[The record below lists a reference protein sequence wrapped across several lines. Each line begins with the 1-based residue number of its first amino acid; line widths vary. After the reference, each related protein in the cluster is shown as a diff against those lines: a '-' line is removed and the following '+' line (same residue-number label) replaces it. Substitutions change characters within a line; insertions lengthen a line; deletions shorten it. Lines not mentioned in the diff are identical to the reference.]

1 MNIKILLDS
10 LISSGVVA
18 DSHRDALL
26 ETLTDQVAELV
37 LADNRSQNE
46 LMGTT
51 RADAGAM
58 IGVHGRVIS
67 NLESRG
73 IVDRVIEGFPTKKQF
88 AAAEK
93 SGTGGLTSPE
103 LATLMAHVKLDLKST
118 LLEGS
123 SIDNQIYRQVLANYF
138 PEGVRVAG
146 GDALDRHPLRRE
158 IVATVL
164 TNNVIDRGGIT
175 YAYRLGEEVG
185 ADPED
190 AVRAFTVVSEVFG
203 LWGLWHDISEASIS
217 TAVSDELILLTRRLL
232 DRASRWMLTRR
243 PQPLA
248 VGAEI
253 SRFGDRIAEASAELD
268 GWLVGADQRNLAART
283 VLITDKGAPEN
294 LVRRVEILLDQ
305 FGLLDVVEIADL
317 ADRTISETGELY
329 FRLGEHVGLVPML
342 NRVSALSKDGKW
354 NALARLS
361 LRDEL
366 YSTVRALTLDV
377 LADAEAGDTTAE
389 KLSRWEERNASRIE
403 RSTLAL
409 AEIEASGQH
418 DLAALSVA
426 TSQLRRMVG

>member
-1 MNIKILLDS
+1 
-10 LISSGVVA
+10 
-18 DSHRDALL
+18 
-26 ETLTDQVAELV
+26 
-37 LADNRSQNE
+37 
-46 LMGTT
+46 
-51 RADAGAM
+51 
-58 IGVHGRVIS
+58 
-67 NLESRG
+67 
-73 IVDRVIEGFPTKKQF
+73 
-88 AAAEK
+88 
-93 SGTGGLTSPE
+93 
-103 LATLMAHVKLDLKST
+103 
-118 LLEGS
+118 
-123 SIDNQIYRQVLANYF
+123 
-138 PEGVRVAG
+138 
-146 GDALDRHPLRRE
+146 RRE

-203 LWGLWHDISEASIS
+203 LWKLWHDISKASIS

-253 SRFGDRIAEASAELD
+253 SRFGDRIAEASTELD
-268 GWLVGADQRNLAART
+268 DWLVGADQRNLAART

-317 ADRTISETGELY
+317 ADRAISETGELY

-377 LADAEAGDTTAE
+377 LADAEAGDSTAE

>member
-1 MNIKILLDS
+1 
-10 LISSGVVA
+10 
-18 DSHRDALL
+18 
-26 ETLTDQVAELV
+26 
-37 LADNRSQNE
+37 
-46 LMGTT
+46 MGTT

-93 SGTGGLTSPE
+93 SGTGLTSPE

-118 LLEGS
+118 LLAGS

-203 LWGLWHDISEASIS
+203 LWGLWHDISEASVS

>member
-1 MNIKILLDS
+1 M
-10 LISSGVVA
+10 
-18 DSHRDALL
+18 
-26 ETLTDQVAELV
+26 
-37 LADNRSQNE
+37 
-46 LMGTT
+46 
-51 RADAGAM
+51 
-58 IGVHGRVIS
+58 
-67 NLESRG
+67 
-73 IVDRVIEGFPTKKQF
+73 
-88 AAAEK
+88 
-93 SGTGGLTSPE
+93 
-103 LATLMAHVKLDLKST
+103 
-118 LLEGS
+118 
-123 SIDNQIYRQVLANYF
+123 
-138 PEGVRVAG
+138 
-146 GDALDRHPLRRE
+146 
-158 IVATVL
+158 
-164 TNNVIDRGGIT
+164 
-175 YAYRLGEEVG
+175 
-185 ADPED
+185 
-190 AVRAFTVVSEVFG
+190 
-203 LWGLWHDISEASIS
+203 WHDISKASIS

-253 SRFGDRIAEASAELD
+253 SRFGDRIAEASTELD
-268 GWLVGADQRNLAART
+268 DWLVGADQRNLAART

-317 ADRTISETGELY
+317 ADRAISETSELY

-377 LADAEAGDTTAE
+377 LADAEAGDSTAE
-389 KLSRWEERNASRIE
+389 KISRWEERNASRIE

>member
-10 LISSGVVA
+10 LISSGVVT
-18 DSHRDALL
+18 DSRRDALL
-26 ETLTDQVAELV
+26 ESLTDQVAELV

-93 SGTGGLTSPE
+93 SGTGLTSPE

-203 LWGLWHDISEASIS
+203 LWKLWHDISEASIS

>member
-1 MNIKILLDS
+1 
-10 LISSGVVA
+10 
-18 DSHRDALL
+18 
-26 ETLTDQVAELV
+26 
-37 LADNRSQNE
+37 
-46 LMGTT
+46 
-51 RADAGAM
+51 
-58 IGVHGRVIS
+58 
-67 NLESRG
+67 
-73 IVDRVIEGFPTKKQF
+73 
-88 AAAEK
+88 
-93 SGTGGLTSPE
+93 
-103 LATLMAHVKLDLKST
+103 MAHVKLDLRST
-118 LLEGS
+118 LLAGS
-123 SIDNQIYRQVLANYF
+123 SIDNQIYRKALVNYF

-203 LWGLWHDISEASIS
+203 LWKLWHDISEASVS

-253 SRFGDRIAEASAELD
+253 SRFGDRLAEASAELD

>member
-1 MNIKILLDS
+1 
-10 LISSGVVA
+10 
-18 DSHRDALL
+18 
-26 ETLTDQVAELV
+26 
-37 LADNRSQNE
+37 
-46 LMGTT
+46 MGTT
-51 RADAGAM
+51 AGGCGGDDRCARQSDFQPR
-58 IGVHGRVIS
+58 IAR
-67 NLESRG
+67 

-93 SGTGGLTSPE
+93 SGTGLTSPE

-175 YAYRLGEEVG
+175 YAHRLGEEVG

-203 LWGLWHDISEASIS
+203 LWKLWHDISEASIS

>member
-1 MNIKILLDS
+1 
-10 LISSGVVA
+10 
-18 DSHRDALL
+18 
-26 ETLTDQVAELV
+26 
-37 LADNRSQNE
+37 
-46 LMGTT
+46 MGTT

-93 SGTGGLTSPE
+93 SGTGLTSPE

-268 GWLVGADQRNLAART
+268 DWLVGADQRNLAART